1 MENKLERNFRAIV
14 EAVLLSQ
21 GKADEAINRADQ
33 LDDRI
38 TIDRQKTVQE
48 QDGLKQIV
56 KQLN

>member
-1 MENKLERNFRAIV
+1 VENKLERNFRAIV
-14 EAVLLSQ
+14 EAVILSQ

>member
-14 EAVLLSQ
+14 EAVILSQ
-21 GKADEAINRADQ
+21 GKADEAINRADH

>member
-14 EAVLLSQ
+14 EAVILSQ

-48 QDGLKQIV
+48 QDGLKQII

>member
-14 EAVLLSQ
+14 EAVILSQ

>member
-1 MENKLERNFRAIV
+1 VENKLERNFRAIV
-14 EAVLLSQ
+14 EAVILSQ

-48 QDGLKQIV
+48 QDGLKQII